1 MNENRFFRFVWRFNG
16 IILMVAGML
25 SIFALLIG
33 GYSFIRNTTR
43 ERDTRNI
50 VNVQGDA
57 TIEEKW
63 QLGHMSPIE
72 GGPYVMIPLHSD
84 QKYAQSYYSKSSS
97 SARNYLFINSQN
109 NKKHWLFD
117 TNQYLIADI
126 SLLSEKE
133 FRAEKR
139 NIRAILYRVVKRDTN
154 RDKRLTDDDL
164 QDIALS
170 RPNGKGYKE
179 ILNGIDVFIGQWL
192 IDEDM
197 LLIVYQRKG
206 IGYSANVTL
215 SDFRLL
221 NESELPK
228 VPRP

>member
-16 IILMVAGML
+16 LILMVAGML

-33 GYSFIRNTTR
+33 GYGFIRNTTR
-43 ERDTRNI
+43 ERGTRNI

-57 TIEEKW
+57 PIEEKW

-117 TNQYLIADI
+117 TNQYLIAYI

-154 RDKRLTDDDL
+154 GDKRLTDDDL
-164 QDIALS
+164 QDMALS
-170 RPNGKGYKE
+170 RPSGKGYKE
-179 ILNGIDVFIGQWL
+179 ILNGIDVFIGQRL
-192 IDEDM
+192 IDEDT

-215 SDFRLL
+215 SDFHIA
-221 NESELPK
+221 NESALPK